1 VQKFMTLAAS
11 LALACILTLASGCA
25 SGGSTYN
32 RNGYNGHE
40 KDGRIYVFIPGSG
53 AEQKFNRGEEMAKS
67 VTRVAALDG
76 KTVVADPD
84 VNLDKY
90 LGVK

>member
-1 VQKFMTLAAS
+1 MQKFMTLVAS
-11 LALACILTLASGCA
+11 LAMACVLTLATGCA
-25 SGGSTYN
+25 SSSSYN

-40 KDGRIYVFIPGSG
+40 KDGRVYVFIPGSG
-53 AEQKFNRGEEMAKS
+53 SEQKFKRGEEMAKS
-67 VTRVAALDG
+67 VTRIAALDG